1 MLSRCLQFNLRPMAA
16 ATIVSHLATI
26 LATEDVAAEPGA
38 LKLIAR
44 AARGS
49 MRDAQSLADQAIAYG
64 SGRVEEAA
72 VRQMLGAVDRS
83 HAARCIEAAA
93 ARDGAALIGA
103 VDGLRELGLS
113 AAGALE
119 EMAALLQ
126 EMAIVQAVPSA
137 LPDDDPDS
145 EVARRLAALLPAD
158 ETQLLYSMVLAGRA
172 EIALAPD
179 EYSGLVM
186 VLLRMLAFA
195 PADERAAAG
204 RRRHRRR
211 QAPGGDGAGQ
221 ERVAGAQRRGG
232 GARRRR
238 RRRTPASSAA
248 RGAGHRTPAP
258 AMPPPSSV
266 ADAAAPASID
276 GAPAADLWTALV
288 QRLAAAG
295 AIAAM
300 VRELALQAEC
310 VRVVDSAAARL
321 WQLRVER
328 ENLRAPA
335 LRERLQAAV
344 SNAEGRATRLEIEAG
359 AVADT
364 PAARDAAE
372 RDRRQAEAE
381 RVIQDDPLVKALMA
395 QYKTARIV
403 PGSVK
408 PPPGP
413 TP

>member
-1 MLSRCLQFNLRPMAA
+1 
-16 ATIVSHLATI
+16 
-26 LATEDVAAEPGA
+26 
-38 LKLIAR
+38 
-44 AARGS
+44 

-64 SGRVEEAA
+64 SGRIEEAA

-126 EMAIVQAVPSA
+126 EMAIVQAVPDA
-137 LPDDDPDS
+137 LADDDADA

-172 EIALAPD
+172 EIVLAPD

-195 PADERAAAG
+195 PGDARAHTDRAADTGGSACA
-204 RRRHRRR
+204 R
-211 QAPGGDGAGQ
+211 APRAAKPAAASAS
-221 ERVAGAQRRGG
+221 V
-232 GARRRR
+232 
-238 RRRTPASSAA
+238 PASVS
-248 RGAGHRTPAP
+248 AP
-258 AMPPPSSV
+258 ARLPV
-266 ADAAAPASID
+266 AAATMAAADTTSAPASHD
-276 GAPAADLWTALV
+276 PSAPSIEGRRAADLWTALV
-288 QRLAAAG
+288 QRLAGSG

-300 VRELALQAEC
+300 VRELAMQAEC
-310 VRVVDSAAARL
+310 VRIVDGATGRL

-335 LRERLQAAV
+335 LRERLQVALAQ
-344 SNAEGRATRLEIEAG
+344 AEGRAERIEIEAG

-381 RVIQDDPLVKALMA
+381 RVIQEDPLVKALMA

-403 PGSVK
+403 PGSVR
-408 PPPGP
+408 PPPGR